1 MIKKNWLGSFAFNM
15 LMALAFL
22 CSQSTMIRAQI
33 KPNEVVFTGGAALS
47 YTQFGT
53 DVFNGGLT
61 GNFYS
66 GNLSRWSYPAFVLN
80 GDVGITDRL
89 SLGAAFSWQTIGFN
103 FKNVPY
109 PYGYSYYQ
117 TPSPPQT
124 WVDTY
129 DRFNVSGRALYHF
142 IREKELDMYL
152 GVRIGYT
159 WWDRKTTNNDP
170 SYSYS
175 LYDEYSKIF
184 LMPVSIQSVLGF
196 RYYFSDYVGLNAEL
210 GIGPPYAL
218 MLGLNLKFT
227 N

>member
-1 MIKKNWLGSFAFNM
+1 MIQKNWQSSFAFNL
-15 LMALAFL
+15 LMAMGFL
-22 CSQSTMIRAQI
+22 CSLSSEIRAQI

-47 YTQFGT
+47 YTQFGP
-53 DVFNGGLT
+53 DVFNGGST
-61 GNFYS
+61 GYNN
-66 GNLSRWSYPAFVLN
+66 GNLTHWSYPAYILN
-80 GDVGITDRL
+80 GDLGITDRL
-89 SLGAAFSWQTIGFN
+89 SLGAALSWQTIGINFN
-103 FKNVPY
+103 KIPY
-109 PYGYSYYQ
+109 PYSYSYYQ
-117 TPSPPQT
+117 TGSPPQT

-129 DRFNVSGRALYHF
+129 DRYNVSGRALYHF

-170 SYSYS
+170 SYNYS

-184 LMPVSIQSVLGF
+184 IMPLSIQSVLGF

-210 GIGPPYAL
+210 GIGAPYAL
-218 MLGLNLKFT
+218 MLGLNLKFS